1 VGGDVGALCVT
12 WVLDERDVV
21 GDNNRDVDV
30 PREFGKG
37 DRVSVIR
44 PSSPKA
50 GGRARGRS

>member
-37 DRVSVIR
+37 DRSVL
-44 PSSPKA
+44 
-50 GGRARGRS
+50 

>member
-1 VGGDVGALCVT
+1 VDGDVGALCVT